1 MIGSPVVQ
9 NPDIL
14 IVMNR
19 ESLDKFQ
26 SGLKSRGILFFDSS
40 LIDRPVL
47 RKNIRAVPVPATRIA
62 SFMGNT
68 KSANMVMLGA
78 LIAETGLLNIPSVTA
93 FFKKYS
99 ELGRGFG
106 AENNLNLFFE
116 GVKQIENTKS

>member
-26 SGLKSRGILFFDSS
+26 GGLKSRGILFFDSS

-47 RKNIRAVPVPATRIA
+47 RKNIRAIPVPATRIA
-62 SFMGNT
+62 SSMGNT

-78 LIAETGLLNIPSVTA
+78 LIAQTGLLNISSVTA
-93 FFKKYS
+93 FFEKYS
-99 ELGRGFG
+99 EPGRGFG